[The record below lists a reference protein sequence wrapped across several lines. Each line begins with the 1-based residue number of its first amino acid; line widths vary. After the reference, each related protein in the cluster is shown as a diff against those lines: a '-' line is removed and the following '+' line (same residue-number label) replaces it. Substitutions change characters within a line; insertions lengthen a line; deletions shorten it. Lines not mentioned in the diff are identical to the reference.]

1 MLINKVHLL
10 TTLVKYF
17 LKMSLNW
24 DYAQYLTNKTWCFMI
39 IAMTYYKQYPE
50 EIIPMFW
57 DEPLPES
64 LMDDSFNEYGELDFS
79 CRAMLLIELIA
90 ISEAEI
96 GGKLPQ
102 SIFDRLLSNWT
113 TDAGDILEMG
123 EQLAAV
129 EQLFDEVK
137 REMDGLE

>member
-1 MLINKVHLL
+1 
-10 TTLVKYF
+10 
-17 LKMSLNW
+17 
-24 DYAQYLTNKTWCFMI
+24 
-39 IAMTYYKQYPE
+39 
-50 EIIPMFW
+50 MFW